1 MLSQKQ
7 NELEFS
13 IMAPNAA
20 GMKPLMEQFYAETG
34 IRVRLRLLSWDT
46 AWSDLIKVAL
56 YGDGPDVSEIGSTW
70 IGDLVAMSALRAF
83 DAASIAAL
91 GGVSHFLPAVWRNTR
106 LIGDDAVWAIPWM
119 VGARMMFYRRS
130 LLARAGVDIER
141 AFADASS
148 FEETLRQLQ
157 HARVGVPWTVPTGF
171 THTTF
176 LNIASW
182 VWGAGGDFVTED
194 GKRTLFA
201 QPNALNGV
209 RAYFELGKYLALRV
223 RGLNG
228 LEPDAQF
235 LNDAETAL
243 TMSGPW
249 LFQAAPAHLLEDL
262 GAALPPGPSFVGGSY
277 LVVWKHSSRTAAA
290 RKLIHFLTRVHAQ
303 SEYSQVVGLLPVV
316 PAALEAAPFST
327 NPFWQTEIRGVQT
340 GRTFPITRSWGL
352 MEDRLAN
359 ALAGMWR
366 DVLNDPSGV
375 DLDAAMARR
384 LDPLAK
390 RLDLVLGQA

>member
-1 MLSQKQ
+1 MAT
-7 NELEFS
+7 ELEFS

-20 GMKPLMEQFYAETG
+20 GMAPLMEQFHAETG

-70 IGDLVAMSALRAF
+70 IGDFVAMEAVRAF
-83 DAASIAAL
+83 DAESIAAL
-91 GGVSHFLPAVWRNTR
+91 GGVTHFLPAVWRNTR
-106 LIGDDAVWAIPWM
+106 VIGDDSVWAIPWT

-130 LLARAGVDIER
+130 LFARAGVAAKS
-141 AFADASS
+141 AFADAAG
-148 FEETLRQLQ
+148 FDDALRQLQ
-157 HARVGVPWTVPTGF
+157 NARVNVPWTVPTGF

-176 LNIASW
+176 LNLASW
-182 VWGAGGDFVTED
+182 VWGAGGDFVTPD

-201 QPNALNGV
+201 QPQALNGV
-209 RAYFELGKYLALRV
+209 RAYFGLGKYLPVRV
-223 RGLNG
+223 RHLNA
-228 LEPDAQF
+228 LEPDTQF

-249 LFQAAPAHLLEDL
+249 LFQAASATLLDDL
-262 GAALPPGPSFVGGSY
+262 DAALPPGPSFVGGSY
-277 LVVWKHSSRTAAA
+277 LVAWKHSNHARAAH
-290 RKLIHFLTRVHAQ
+290 KLIHFLTRIPAQ
-303 SEYSQVVGLLPVV
+303 IQYGQTIGLLPVV
-316 PAALEAAPFST
+316 AAAHEQEPFAS
-327 NPFWQTEIRGVQT
+327 NPLWQTALRGVQT
-340 GRTFPITRSWGL
+340 GRTFPVTRAWGL
-352 MEDRLAN
+352 MEDRLTN
-359 ALAGMWR
+359 ALAGLWR

-390 RLDLVLGQA
+390 RLDLVLGQS

>member
-1 MLSQKQ
+1 MST
-7 NELEFS
+7 EIEFS

-20 GMKPLMEQFYAETG
+20 EIMPLLEQFTAETN

-70 IGDLVAMSALRAF
+70 IGDLVAMEAVRAF
-83 DAASIAAL
+83 DSDYIHSL
-91 GGVSHFLPAVWRNTR
+91 GGVSYFLPATWRNTR
-106 LIGDDAVWAIPWM
+106 LVGDNTIWAIPWM

-130 LLARAGVDIER
+130 LFERAQVEADK
-141 AFADASS
+141 AFADAAS
-148 FEETLRQLQ
+148 FERALRQL
-157 HARVGVPWTVPTGF
+157 HKARVGVPWTVPTGF

-176 LNIASW
+176 LNIATW
-182 VWGAGGDFVTED
+182 VWGEGGDFVTPD

-201 QPNALNGV
+201 QPEAQRGV
-209 RAYFELGKYLALRV
+209 RSYFSLGKYLALRV
-223 RGLNG
+223 RHLNG

-243 TMSGPW
+243 TISGPW
-249 LFQAAPAHLLEDL
+249 LFQAASAHLLEDL

-277 LVVWKHSSRTAAA
+277 LVAWQHSDKAEAA
-290 RKLIHFLTRVHAQ
+290 RELIRFLTRIPAQ
-303 SEYSQVVGLLPVV
+303 TEYTQVVGLVPVAL
-316 PAALEAAPFST
+316 AAHREEPFASGR
-327 NPFWQTEIRGVQT
+327 FWQTAIRGLEI
-340 GRTFPITRSWGL
+340 GRAFPVTRSWGL

-359 ALAGMWR
+359 ALAGLWR

-375 DLDAAMARR
+375 DLDAAIVRR
-384 LDPLAK
+384 LEPLGK
-390 RLDLVLGQA
+390 RLDLVLGQG

>member
-1 MLSQKQ
+1 MAT
-7 NELEFS
+7 EIEFS

-20 GMKPLMEQFYAETG
+20 GMMPLMEQFSAETG

-70 IGDLVAMSALRAF
+70 IGDLVAMEAIRAF
-83 DAASIAAL
+83 DANAINAL
-91 GGVSHFLPAVWRNTR
+91 GGTNYIMPAAWRNTR
-106 LIGDDAVWAIPWM
+106 LVGDEVVWAIPWM

-130 LLARAGVDIER
+130 LFERAGVDAEK
-141 AFADASS
+141 AFANAES
-148 FEETLRQLQ
+148 FDEALRQLQ
-157 HARVGVPWTVPTGF
+157 AARVGVPWTVPTGV

-182 VWGAGGDFVTED
+182 VWGAGGDFVTPD
-194 GKRTLFA
+194 GKRTVFSQPSA
-201 QPNALNGV
+201 QKGV
-209 RAYFELGKYLALRV
+209 RAYFALGKYLPLRV

-228 LEPDAQF
+228 LEPDTQF
-235 LNDAETAL
+235 LNDAETAM

-249 LFQAAPAHLLEDL
+249 LFQAARANLLDDL

-277 LVVWKHSSRTAAA
+277 LVVWKHSPKADAA
-290 RKLIHFLTRVHAQ
+290 RQLIHFLTRIPAQ
-303 SEYSQVVGLLPVV
+303 VEYSQVVGLVPVV
-316 PAALEAAPFST
+316 PAAHNEPPYAG
-327 NPFWQTEIRGVQT
+327 NPLWQTAIRGLNT
-340 GRTFPITRSWGL
+340 GRTFPVTRSWGL
-352 MEDRLAN
+352 MEDRLAS
-359 ALAGMWR
+359 ALAGLWR

-375 DLDAAMARR
+375 DLDAAIARR

>member
-1 MLSQKQ
+1 MST
-7 NELEFS
+7 ELEFS

-20 GMKPLMEQFYAETG
+20 GMLPLMEQFHAETG

-70 IGDLVAMSALRAF
+70 IGDLVAMEALRAF
-83 DAASIAAL
+83 DSNTINAL
-91 GGVSHFLPAVWRNTR
+91 GGANSFMPVTWRNTR
-106 LIGDDAVWAIPWM
+106 LIGDEAVWAIPWL
-119 VGARMMFYRRS
+119 VGARMMFYRHS
-130 LLARAGVDIER
+130 LFERAGVDEEK
-141 AFADASS
+141 AFQDAAS
-148 FEETLRQLQ
+148 FDDALRQLQ
-157 HARVGVPWTVPTGF
+157 AARVGVPWTVPTGF

-182 VWGAGGDFVTED
+182 VWGAGGDFVTSD
-194 GKRTLFA
+194 GKRTVFA
-201 QPNALNGV
+201 QPDAQRGV
-209 RAYFELGKYLALRV
+209 RAYFSLGKYLALRV
-223 RGLNG
+223 RTLNA
-228 LEPDAQF
+228 LEPDTQF
-235 LNDAETAL
+235 LRDAETAL

-249 LFQAAPAHLLEDL
+249 LFQAASAHLLEDL

-277 LVVWKHSSRTAAA
+277 LVVWKHSTKAEAA
-290 RKLIHFLTRVHAQ
+290 RRLIHFLTRTPAQ
-303 SEYSQVVGLLPVV
+303 VEYSQTVGLLPSVI
-316 PAALEAAPFST
+316 AAQEEPPFRD
-327 NPFWQTEIRGVQT
+327 NPLWQTAIRGLRT
-340 GRTFPITRSWGL
+340 GRVFPVTRSWGL

-359 ALAGMWR
+359 ALAGLWR

-375 DLDAAMARR
+375 DLDASIARR

>member
-1 MLSQKQ
+1 MST
-7 NELEFS
+7 ELEFS

-20 GMKPLMEQFYAETG
+20 GMLPLMEQFHAETG

-70 IGDLVAMSALRAF
+70 IGDLVAMEAVRAF
-83 DAASIAAL
+83 NAETIAAL
-91 GGVSHFLPAVWRNTR
+91 GGMSHFIPVSWGNTH
-106 LIGDDAVWAIPWM
+106 LAGDDAVWAIPWM

-130 LLARAGVDIER
+130 LFER
-141 AFADASS
+141 AEADPQRAFHDAAS
-148 FEETLRQLQ
+148 FDDALRQLQ
-157 HARVGVPWTVPTGF
+157 QARVGVPWTVPTGF

-182 VWGAGGDFVTED
+182 VWGAGGDFVTPD

-201 QPNALNGV
+201 QPEALNGV
-209 RAYFELGKYLALRV
+209 RAYFALGKYLALRV
-223 RGLNG
+223 RQLNA
-228 LEPDAQF
+228 LEPDTQF
-235 LNDAETAL
+235 LRDAETAL

-249 LFQAAPAHLLEDL
+249 LFQAASANLLDDL

-277 LVVWKHSSRTAAA
+277 LVVWKHSPRVQAAH
-290 RKLIHFLTRVHAQ
+290 KLIHFLTRAHAQ
-303 SEYSQVVGLLPVV
+303 LQYPQVVGLV
-316 PAALEAAPFST
+316 PAVTAVHDEPPFAT
-327 NPFWQTEIRGVQT
+327 NPLWQAAIRGLRS
-340 GRTFPITRSWGL
+340 GRAFPVTRSWGL
-352 MEDRLAN
+352 MEDRLAI
-359 ALAGMWR
+359 ALAGLWR

-375 DLDAAMARR
+375 DIGAAMERR
-384 LDPLAK
+384 LVPLAK

>member
-1 MLSQKQ
+1 MA

-20 GMKPLMEQFYAETG
+20 GMKPLMEQFEAETG

-70 IGDLVAMSALRAF
+70 IGDLVAMEAVRAF
-83 DAASIAAL
+83 DSAQIAAL
-91 GGVSHFLPAVWRNTR
+91 GGVSNFLPAAWRNTR
-106 LIGDDAVWAIPWM
+106 LVGDDSTWAIPWM
-119 VGARMMFYRRS
+119 IGARLMFYRRG
-130 LLARAGVDIER
+130 LLERAGVDEAH
-141 AFADASS
+141 AFDNAAS
-148 FEETLRQLQ
+148 FEETLRQIDM
-157 HARVGVPWTVPTGF
+157 ARISVPWTVPTGF

-182 VWGAGGDFVTED
+182 VWGAGGDFVTPD
-194 GKRTLFA
+194 GKLTLFA
-201 QPNALNGV
+201 QPEAQHGV
-209 RAYFELGKYLALRV
+209 RAYFALGKYLGLNV
-223 RGLNG
+223 RQLNG
-228 LEPDAQF
+228 LEPDTQF

-243 TMSGPW
+243 TLSGPW
-249 LFQAAPAHLLEDL
+249 LFQAASANLLEDL

-277 LVVWKHSSRTAAA
+277 LVVWKHSPQAEAA
-290 RKLIHFLTRVHAQ
+290 RKLVHFLTRIPAQ
-303 SEYSQVVGLLPVV
+303 IEYSQVVGLMPVV
-316 PAALEAAPFST
+316 PAALEEPPFAS
-327 NPFWQTEIRGVQT
+327 NPLWQTAIRGLKT
-340 GRTFPITRSWGL
+340 GRAFPVTRSWGL

-359 ALAGMWR
+359 ALAGLWR
-366 DVLNDPSGV
+366 DVLRDPSGV
-375 DLDAAMARR
+375 DLDAAIARR

>member
-1 MLSQKQ
+1 MST
-7 NELEFS
+7 EIEFS

-20 GMKPLMEQFYAETG
+20 GIMPLLERFTADSG

-70 IGDLVAMSALRAF
+70 IGDLVAMEAVRAF
-83 DAASIAAL
+83 DSDYIHSL
-91 GGVSHFLPAVWRNTR
+91 GGVSYFLPATWRNTR
-106 LIGDDAVWAIPWM
+106 LVGDNTIWAIPWM

-130 LLARAGVDIER
+130 LFERAQVEADK
-141 AFADASS
+141 AFADAAS
-148 FEETLRQLQ
+148 FERALRQL
-157 HARVGVPWTVPTGF
+157 HKARVGVPWTVPTGF

-176 LNIASW
+176 LNIATW
-182 VWGAGGDFVTED
+182 VWGEGGDFVTPD

-201 QPNALNGV
+201 QPEAQRGV
-209 RAYFELGKYLALRV
+209 RSYFSLGKYLALRV
-223 RGLNG
+223 RHLNG

-243 TMSGPW
+243 TISGPW
-249 LFQAAPAHLLEDL
+249 LFQAASAHLLEDL

-277 LVVWKHSSRTAAA
+277 LVAWQHSDKAEAA
-290 RKLIHFLTRVHAQ
+290 RELIRFLTRIPAQ
-303 SEYSQVVGLLPVV
+303 TEYTQVVGLVPVAL
-316 PAALEAAPFST
+316 AAHREEPFASGR
-327 NPFWQTEIRGVQT
+327 FWQTAIRGLEI
-340 GRTFPITRSWGL
+340 GRAFPVTRSWGL

-359 ALAGMWR
+359 ALAGLWR

-375 DLDAAMARR
+375 DLDAAIVRR
-384 LDPLAK
+384 LEPLGK
-390 RLDLVLGQA
+390 RLDLVLGQG

>member
-1 MLSQKQ
+1 MPTD
-7 NELEFS
+7 LEFS

-20 GMKPLMEQFYAETG
+20 GMQPLLDQFRAETG
-34 IRVRLRLLSWDT
+34 IRVRLRLLKWDT

-70 IGDLVAMSALRAF
+70 IGDFCAMEALRAF
-83 DAASIAAL
+83 DANHINAL
-91 GGVSHFLPAVWRNTR
+91 GGVSYFLPVTWRNTH
-106 LIGDDAVWAIPWM
+106 LVGDHAVWAIPWM
-119 VGARMMFYRRS
+119 AGARMMFYRRS
-130 LLARAGVDIER
+130 LLERAQVDAER
-141 AFADASS
+141 AFADAAS
-148 FEETLRQLQ
+148 FEDALCQLQ
-157 HARVGVPWTVPTGF
+157 ASRVGVPWTVPTGV

-182 VWGAGGDFVTED
+182 LWGAGGDFVTED

-201 QPNALNGV
+201 LPEAQRGV
-209 RAYFELGKYLALRV
+209 RAYFSLGKYLALRV
-223 RGLNG
+223 RQLNA
-228 LEPDAQF
+228 LEPDTQF

-249 LFQAAPAHLLEDL
+249 LFQAASANLLEDL

-277 LVVWKHSSRTAAA
+277 LVVWKHSPQADAA
-290 RKLIHFLTRVHAQ
+290 RQLIHFLTRPPAQ
-303 SEYSQVVGLLPVV
+303 IEYSQVVGLV
-316 PAALEAAPFST
+316 PAAPAALDAPPFAT
-327 NPFWQTEIRGVQT
+327 NPFWQTAQRGLKT
-340 GRTFPITRSWGL
+340 GRVFPITRSWGL

-359 ALAGMWR
+359 ALAGLWR

-375 DLDAAMARR
+375 DLDAVIARR
-384 LDPLAK
+384 LEPLAK